1 MPSSSA
7 RRLLASLPATR
18 PSFSALLWDK
28 SQKHHGTAAKLMKLA
43 LSELVVYPDPPIGPG
58 AFPKAP
64 GLFHFVQHAMLHPIV
79 FCFA

>member
-1 MPSSSA
+1 
-7 RRLLASLPATR
+7 
-18 PSFSALLWDK
+18 
-28 SQKHHGTAAKLMKLA
+28 MKLA
-43 LSELVVYPDPPIGPG
+43 LSELVVFPDPPIGPG